1 MIGSGASG
9 TPDESHID
17 RRTLLKRG
25 AGLTA
30 SAAAASWLAACGSSA
45 PGTTVPQS
53 VVNAKPTV
61 KPVIDGDLSFINYS
75 GFMPDSVIKGF
86 EKEYNVKVH
95 QTFIESD
102 QEYIDKLSAGIS
114 FDLVKTSPLYL
125 PKALAGNLLQPYD
138 PADLK
143 NFDQLLPY
151 FQHPWWETGAHRWAT
166 IADWGPDGIM
176 YLADKVDESH
186 LQHSWNDLWTT
197 PEARGHIS
205 LVAEAGD
212 DIGMAL
218 VKNGFDPNSH
228 VASEIS
234 KAGESLLELKPW
246 LQGLTD
252 NFGPSMLSG
261 AVWMAG
267 TWPTSVFAILNQF
280 KNPENVKVYVPTDGP
295 LIGADSLSIARIAK
309 SPGTALLFIDWFLR
323 PDNNAAFATAL
334 ITKTGSKAGDEA
346 FGKLVHKYP
355 VLRVRRWPCSQG
367 GELEAGQDRCLG
379 GPVEPGVAPVRGLST
394 IDPKPAAA
402 AIKVG
407 GAVAS
412 GCAMVARR
420 GRTEGR

>member
-9 TPDESHID
+9 RPDESHID

-30 SAAAASWLAACGSSA
+30 SAAAATWLAACGSSA
-45 PGTTVPQS
+45 PGTSISKS
-53 VVNAKPTV
+53 VLTAKPTV
-61 KPVIDGDLSFINYS
+61 KPVVDGDLSFINFS
-75 GFMPDSVIKGF
+75 GFMPDAVIKGF
-86 EKEYNVKVH
+86 EDEYNVKVS

-151 FQHPWWETGAHRWAT
+151 FQAPWWESGRYRWAT
-166 IADWGPDGIM
+166 IADWSPDGIM
-176 YLADKVDESH
+176 YLSDKVDASH
-186 LQHSWNDLWTT
+186 LQNSWNDLWTT

-218 VKNGFDPNSH
+218 LKNGYSANST
-228 VASEIS
+228 VASQIS
-234 KAGESLLELKPW
+234 HAGDSLLQLKPW
-246 LQGLTD
+246 LVNLTD
-252 NFGPSMLSG
+252 NFAPSMVNG
-261 AVWMAG
+261 EIWMAG
-267 TWPTSVFAILNQF
+267 TWPTGVFDVLGQI
-280 KNPENVKVYVPTDGP
+280 KNPETVKVYVPKEGP

-323 PDNNAAFATAL
+323 PDNNALFATDL
-334 ITKTGSKAGDEA
+334 ITKTGSKAGDVA
-346 FGKLVHKYP
+346 FAKLVHKYP
-355 VLRVRRWPCSQG
+355 YFEYADDLAYKADNWKQG
-367 GELEAGQDRCLG
+367 KTGN
-379 GPVEPGVAPVRGLST
+379 
-394 IDPKPAAA
+394 AAA
-402 AIKVG
+402 LWNQAWLRFE
-407 GAVAS
+407 A
-412 GCAMVARR
+412 
-420 GRTEGR
+420 